1 MRNNQGRS
9 TDEER
14 TKREKVK
21 RKNEKRLHGITV
33 EPFSFISGSEDIAG
47 RETRRQ
53 NFADTN
59 YFYSYVQSCSQL
71 RRLAPVGKCTD
82 PQRFPA
88 RRDVA
93 SKRQSCRP
101 WRTRRAPR
109 RPPETNR
116 GDFDSSKSPR
126 QSRADRIRTCDLL
139 TPSQTRYQAALRPE
153 LVFFST
159 ISTISLVSHVPPWQE
174 TVAGNGST

>member
-1 MRNNQGRS
+1 MRTAAFANRLTPTKIVKSINIKRRS
-9 TDEER
+9 SRAT
-14 TKREKVK
+14 TKTARPTTSRQREKAN

-71 RRLAPVGKCTD
+71 RRLAPRGNCTD

-93 SKRQSCRP
+93 SRRQSCRP
-101 WRTRRAPR
+101 WRTRRTPR

-116 GDFDSSKSPR
+116 GISIPR
-126 QSRADRIRTCDLL
+126 N
-139 TPSQTRYQAALRPE
+139 
-153 LVFFST
+153 
-159 ISTISLVSHVPPWQE
+159 PPAKVGPTGFE
-174 TVAGNGST
+174 PATF